1 MSGQVKLSDW
11 KIFEV
16 LAEKGS
22 FRKASEVLDL
32 DSANIKRSLDK
43 LESALNLRFFTRSPR
58 GLRLTDEGIAY
69 QFKIKELMA
78 PLEVELAEPKP
89 KVVSVQYD
97 ARISFSRLL
106 LLLSRYRQ
114 IDSGLIFDCSGNG
127 KNTED
132 YLSVQ
137 LQPGK
142 GLQGFRRSAVI
153 SPRLLSGKA
162 KPITFR
168 QLSEFPYVAL
178 SRDLDS
184 EPLNRLKPTLIVN
197 GADEAIR
204 SAVLGLGFCF
214 VFSENTVL
222 QLVTAGSLLL
232 LPIELPEDGWNLEI
246 NSSSNELAHFFT
258 HHRNLLLTK

>member
-114 IDSGLIFDCSGNG
+114 IDSGLIFDCSG
-127 KNTED
+127 
-132 YLSVQ
+132 
-137 LQPGK
+137 
-142 GLQGFRRSAVI
+142 
-153 SPRLLSGKA
+153 
-162 KPITFR
+162 
-168 QLSEFPYVAL
+168 
-178 SRDLDS
+178 
-184 EPLNRLKPTLIVN
+184 
-197 GADEAIR
+197 
-204 SAVLGLGFCF
+204 
-214 VFSENTVL
+214 
-222 QLVTAGSLLL
+222 
-232 LPIELPEDGWNLEI
+232 DG
-246 NSSSNELAHFFT
+246 
-258 HHRNLLLTK
+258 